1 MSTTAIE
8 RIEGD
13 EEMKERTIYTCESCG
28 EEYTESTDITKCP
41 DCGKD
46 QCECCHQPGFC
57 RECVKIKI
65 SVPVTTFTV
74 GIREVLKAEYPTIPD
89 DTLDIEVARLV
100 DDLNFV
106 GNVYESYDN
115 LDGIERYIKN
125 NGG

>member
-1 MSTTAIE
+1 
-8 RIEGD
+8 
-13 EEMKERTIYTCESCG
+13 
-28 EEYTESTDITKCP
+28 
-41 DCGKD
+41 
-46 QCECCHQPGFC
+46 
-57 RECVKIKI
+57 VKIKI